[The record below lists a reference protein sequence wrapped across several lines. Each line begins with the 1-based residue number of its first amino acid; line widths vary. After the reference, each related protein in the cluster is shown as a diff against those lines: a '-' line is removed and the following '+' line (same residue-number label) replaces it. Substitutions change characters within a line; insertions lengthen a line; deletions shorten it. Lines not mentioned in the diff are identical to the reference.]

1 MHPKVDSRIN
11 RRASAILVQRA
22 NLLQD
27 DQVVYMQEWLAIL
40 CTDCSLTEKE
50 IIKIYGIRWD
60 IGVSS

>member
-1 MHPKVDSRIN
+1 M
-11 RRASAILVQRA
+11 
-22 NLLQD
+22 QD